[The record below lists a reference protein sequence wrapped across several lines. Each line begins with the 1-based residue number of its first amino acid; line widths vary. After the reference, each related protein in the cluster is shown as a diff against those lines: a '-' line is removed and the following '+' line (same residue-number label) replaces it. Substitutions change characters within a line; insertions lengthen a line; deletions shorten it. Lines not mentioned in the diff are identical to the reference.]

1 MTLLQT
7 LTGVAVLGYSGQLVE
22 IDAVALA
29 GQQPPAARESD
40 LET

>member
-7 LTGVAVLGYSGQLVE
+7 LAGVTALGYAGQLVE

-29 GQQPPAARESD
+29 GQRTPAARESA
-40 LET
+40 LEI